1 MSAATG
7 SVQNWD
13 RKAQE
18 ARAKARSMISPEAK
32 ALMLKVARHYKL
44 LASET
49 TKRRRK
55 VTH

>member
-1 MSAATG
+1 
-7 SVQNWD
+7 
-13 RKAQE
+13 
-18 ARAKARSMISPEAK
+18 MISPEAK